1 MSATFRLNGVSLCAL
16 KMKLPTHCLGPFVV
30 NPFNTNCNT
39 KTLSIQYENDSIHGN
54 TSSNDININ
63 KVLMTKTSQSKL
75 NNNIEG
81 III

>member
-16 KMKLPTHCLGPFVV
+16 KMKPPTHCLGPFVV

-39 KTLSIQYENDSIHGN
+39 KTLSIQFENGN

-75 NNNIEG
+75 DNNIEG
-81 III
+81 I